1 MAISK
6 SQTKRIGSML
16 GLSMAEIQKARTWL
30 EKLPDNPLY
39 QHGVV
44 QYPPQGQA
52 ELAVIIAAY
61 HVQDKGK

>member
-6 SQTKRIGSML
+6 SQHKRIGTML

-30 EKLPDNPLY
+30 ENLPDNPLY

-44 QYPPQGQA
+44 QYPPIGQA
-52 ELAVIIAAY
+52 DLAVLVAAY
-61 HVQDKGK
+61 HVQTKDK